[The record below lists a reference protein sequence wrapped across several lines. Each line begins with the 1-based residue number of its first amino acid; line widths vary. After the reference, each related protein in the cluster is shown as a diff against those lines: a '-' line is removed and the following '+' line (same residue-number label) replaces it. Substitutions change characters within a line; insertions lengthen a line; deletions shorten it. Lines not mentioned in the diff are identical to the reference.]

1 MITLVISQIKGY
13 INPLFTKLFQTC
25 YFFYPIEKF
34 LKVVASFSRFPSYL
48 PPPKKKIKKNVEN
61 SIFLF
66 CALKKSSERWFETHI
81 MLKIAQLT
89 MEIYFWKFILS
100 FETWWYFLDFSSL
113 IQTKR
118 KEEHKNLAK
127 MNLNL
132 FL

>member
-66 CALKKSSERWFETHI
+66 CALKKSSERWSETHI